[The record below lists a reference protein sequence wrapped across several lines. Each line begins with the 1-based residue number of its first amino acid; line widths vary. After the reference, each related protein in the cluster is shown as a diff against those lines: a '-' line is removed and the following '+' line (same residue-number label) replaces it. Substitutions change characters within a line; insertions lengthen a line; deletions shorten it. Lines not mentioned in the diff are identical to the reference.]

1 MLGEFA
7 VADGRCGWRHVGEEP
22 EIDLVG
28 GGGGAIATWCVE
40 LMPWLAAIAAFDCVV
55 AALELAIASS
65 LTHSDGRLHTCENI
79 LGECPC
85 VATVYSIF
93 FFSHMPKH
101 NTHGY
106 SHSQK

>member
-40 LMPWLAAIAAFDCVV
+40 LLPWLAAIAALDCVV

-79 LGECPC
+79 FRSEW
-85 VATVYSIF
+85 IF
-93 FFSHMPKH
+93 RSSVCDNRTDRNYF
-101 NTHGY
+101 GL
-106 SHSQK
+106 